1 MERDTGSSGFTLIE
15 TVVALIIF
23 VACYL
28 LIQQSVSLGWRGVQ
42 VAHAETA
49 AMRLAQSRLAAA
61 GVETPLQDGTQTG
74 QTAEGFDWSMQ
85 TKPYGQPELGSPP
98 TRPTGYWVIVEVT
111 WREGPLRRARSLQL
125 STLKLRGGPR

>member
-85 TKPYGQPELGSPP
+85 TKQYGQPELGSPP
-98 TRPTGYWVIVEVT
+98 ARPTGYWVTVEVT

-125 STLKLRGGPR
+125 STLKLKGAPR